1 MLFLLILVSALPGL
15 RATEATIWNTP
26 SHIPED
32 LVNMPDPTDPADLKW
47 FSEIKRK
54 HPYLTC
60 SHKPLKI
67 KRTSKEGNKQWFTVG
82 HGYRYDYGSHV
93 AVMSPGAG
101 IGVLSNGLGRK
112 FKAFMGNIMSNIPP
126 GYGNL
131 KLQRVLPLHQIY
143 NFCPQSNG
151 FSVEHDSN
159 TLLKLEG
166 ASFNT
171 EQPAWTAS
179 VPKDGGVESVEIA
192 VRKKSS
198 DRPEMIKFVLGRTY
212 PINDAAN
219 WQRFQLLAYKLRTEK
234 EKTVV
239 HKQEKKEPA
248 DNQGKKEGSHK
259 PVNPTKYL

>member
-67 KRTSKEGNKQWFTVG
+67 KRTSKE
-82 HGYRYDYGSHV
+82 
-93 AVMSPGAG
+93 
-101 IGVLSNGLGRK
+101 VLSNGLGRK